1 MSRAPR
7 HTRPTG
13 TRQRGPVGLGQLR
26 SSAWNGTIFAVV
38 AVFLVVPSLCF
49 LVQAVSPRL
58 FDQGS
63 SWFTLSSFGQAFSD
77 GLGRAMG
84 DSLVVSAVSA
94 LGAVAVAVVLAWL
107 AERTTAV
114 GRRFFLLGLWAV
126 LLAPTYLVA
135 VGWEEIVDQGG
146 LLSDAGLWS
155 AHVQHLVMGPVGVVV
170 VLAFKHVPFAYFAVA
185 PALAAVSGDLE
196 HAVRTHGG
204 GTRSVVRTVGPV
216 LLPALAA
223 GFIIV
228 FAESMGDFG
237 VADTIAATAHFP
249 VATYVLYEAIS
260 SFPTNYGV
268 GAVVGLAL
276 VGSVAVALGLLAMV
290 QRGRSYAVISGR
302 ARPVARRRLTWR
314 GQVVASAF
322 VATIFTGALLVP
334 VLGLVSSSL
343 LIPFRGLHWSS
354 FTLAYYRPLLG
365 VGGLGGPVRFSGEM
379 ALVCSL
385 ATVVLAAVL
394 ARTLSSERSGWARGA
409 LNTTLLAAVALPG
422 IVFAAGYIFAFNLP
436 LLSDVGISLY
446 GTVPLLGMAY
456 IATSVPGSSRI
467 LLGPLAQIQGSLL
480 SAARV
485 HGAGLLRSWRHG
497 VIPLLAR
504 PLVWCTL
511 LAFSGIFLE
520 LPVSQMLYP
529 PDTTPMSVAILRVLG
544 KANIGEGTALAV
556 VAVAF
561 TLGVVGAA
569 LGLFR
574 LLAPAGWRTWHQAA
588 ERPGGGGAPVAATAA
603 VATGAAVA
611 SGRGVRPGTEVLA
624 GAGTTN
630 QPAERGAA

>member
-1 MSRAPR
+1 MAELAAQSPQREVSSRR
-7 HTRPTG
+7 HPSISIGR
-13 TRQRGPVGLGQLR
+13 LR
-26 SSAWNGTIFAVV
+26 VSAWNGAIFVVV

-49 LVQAVSPRL
+49 LVQAISPRL

-63 SWFTLSSFGQAFSD
+63 SWFTLSNFSQAVSD
-77 GLGRAMG
+77 GLARAMG
-84 DSLVVSAVSA
+84 DSLMVSA
-94 LGAVAVAVVLAWL
+94 LSGLAAVVIAVVLAWL
-107 AERTTAV
+107 GERTTAV
-114 GRRFFLLGLWAV
+114 GRRFFVLGLWAV
-126 LLAPTYLVA
+126 LLAPTYIVA
-135 VGWEEIVDQGG
+135 VGWEEIVDPGG
-146 LLSDAGLWS
+146 LLSDIGLYNS
-155 AHVQHLVMGPVGVVV
+155 HIEHLIMGPVGVIV
-170 VLAFKHVPFAYFAVA
+170 VLAFKHIPFAYFAIA

-204 GTRSVVRTVGPV
+204 SVRSVIWTVGPV

-228 FAESMGDFG
+228 FAESLGDFG

-249 VATYVLYEAIS
+249 VATYVLYQAIS

-276 VGSVAVALGLLAMV
+276 VASVAVALGLLAWV

-302 ARPVARRRLTWR
+302 SRPATRKRLTWR
-314 GQVVASAF
+314 GQTGAMIFAVV
-322 VATIFTGALLVP
+322 VFTGALLVP

-343 LIPFRGLHWSS
+343 LTPFKGLHWSS
-354 FTLAYYRPLLG
+354 FTLGYYRPLLG
-365 VGGLGGPVRFSGEM
+365 VSGLGGPVKFSGEM

-385 ATVVLAAVL
+385 ATVVMAAVL

-436 LLSDVGISLY
+436 FLSNIGISLY

-480 SAARV
+480 TAARV
-485 HGAGLLRSWRHG
+485 HGAGLIGAWRHG
-497 VIPLLAR
+497 VLPLLAR
-504 PLVWCTL
+504 PIVWCTL
-511 LAFSGIFLE
+511 LAFAGIFLE

-529 PDTTPMSVAILRVLG
+529 PNTTPMSVAILRVLG

-556 VAVAF
+556 VAVLF
-561 TLGVVGAA
+561 TLGVVGVVLAI
-569 LGLFR
+569 FR
-574 LLAPAGWRTWHQAA
+574 IVAPVGVRTWSQQR
-588 ERPGGGGAPVAATAA
+588 ERPAVDGAPT
-603 VATGAAVA
+603 
-611 SGRGVRPGTEVLA
+611 SGEGDAESDLTIDLALEIGRVERSSEVGVG
-624 GAGTTN
+624 
-630 QPAERGAA
+630 